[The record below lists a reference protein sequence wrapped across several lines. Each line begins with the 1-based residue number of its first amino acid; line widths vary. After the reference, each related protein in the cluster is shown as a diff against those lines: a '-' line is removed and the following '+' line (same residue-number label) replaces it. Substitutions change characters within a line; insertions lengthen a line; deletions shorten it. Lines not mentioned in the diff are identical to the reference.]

1 MGNME
6 GPEGANLFIYHLPAS
21 VDDDDLCQLFS
32 PFGEIVSAKVIVN
45 KRTDESKG
53 FGFVSYSSEAAAELA
68 IREMS
73 GYQIQNKRLKV
84 QLKIHKDNFARDVT
98 Y

>member
-1 MGNME
+1 ME

-21 VDDDDLCQLFS
+21 VDDDSLCRLFS
-32 PFGEIVSAKVIVN
+32 PYGEVLSAKVIVN

-53 FGFVSYSSEAAAELA
+53 FGFVSYTTEAAAELA
-68 IREMS
+68 IGEMN

-84 QLKIHKDNFARDVT
+84 QLKIHKEGCIRAGDLF
-98 Y
+98 